1 MRRTALLGMRIDTV
15 TLLVAA
21 QVAALGAP
29 MLWRPVH

>member
-1 MRRTALLGMRIDTV
+1 MRIDTV
-15 TLLVAA
+15 TLLVAAQVAA